1 MNIMRTIN
9 RILALLC
16 SAFLLFACESGI
28 DEGGRKAFLVGTPSS
43 LVFDRTGEETKSV
56 TITSNHPDWTYA
68 YGDVQWLEVMKDGN
82 RLLITAKPNKGSDE
96 RTATIEIS
104 IRGHKVSKSVNV
116 LQFGSS
122 PVIKVSLSEQV
133 FDNKGDTRSVEVIT
147 NTGDWTISKVEDNTD
162 WLTFEKL
169 SGERNAVILKVAA
182 LPKEDDNYKEN
193 RKATL
198 ILSNGASHAQLNVTQ
213 TGWVLFGDFFLN
225 KKSGRKEIEKWELE
239 KGHVRDNEY
248 ENRFWREKPEDDV
261 VVMAFKTGALQSTRT
276 VYRFDWETMNILET
290 VILKAE
296 QNKTFDEDD
305 MNRWMLSKKFKK
317 GDSGVPTEFKYYY
330 DDGERTTFAKVCNE
344 ANCKFNGY
352 DIPGAYME
360 FNYVSNSIEFNES
373 KRMAN
378 FPVRNFS
385 KLHDKNFQL
394 QQVIEYEAKYGLKL
408 DNTHPQTKKRG
419 DDPNLY
425 EVAVFTPVN
434 KSPNPQPGDLE
445 MVVYWFNFPDL
456 KDEQGGIPD
465 DLSVEPELA
474 GTVGMRADAYYGN
487 DYAYIATE
495 HWYLGKQYRI
505 RNTVLYNARNIG
517 FTVVNTDNTTGMAGF
532 VRGEDELAIAEPSLE
547 HSIFRFFKSKKLVDY
562 YRSLGRP

>member
-9 RILALLC
+9 RILALVC
-16 SAFLLFACESGI
+16 SVFLLFACESDI

-68 YGDVQWLEVMKDGN
+68 YGDVRWLEVIKDGN

-104 IRGHKVSKSVNV
+104 IKGHKVSKSLNV
-116 LQFGSS
+116 LQFGSD

-162 WLTFEKL
+162 WLTYEKL
-169 SGERNAVILKVAA
+169 VGEKNAVILKVAA

-213 TGWVLFGDFFLN
+213 TGWVLFSDFFLN
-225 KKSGRKEIEKWELE
+225 KKSTRIEIEKWELE
-239 KGHVRDNEY
+239 KGHIRDIEY

-261 VVMAFKTGALQSTRT
+261 NVRAFKTGALQSTRT
-276 VYRFDWETMNILET
+276 VYRFDRETLSLSK

-296 QNKTFDEDD
+296 QNETFDEDD

-317 GDSGVPTEFKYYY
+317 GDSKNPTEFKYYY
-330 DDGERTTFAKVCNE
+330 DDGERTTFAQVYNE
-344 ANCKFNGY
+344 ADGKFNAY
-352 DIPGAYME
+352 DIQGAYME
-360 FNYVSNSIEFNES
+360 FDYVSNSIEFNES
-373 KRMAN
+373 KRMTN
-378 FPVRNFS
+378 FPVRNSS

-408 DNTHPQTKKRG
+408 NNEHPQTKKRS

-425 EVAVFTPVN
+425 EVAAFTPVN
-434 KSPNPQPGDLE
+434 KSPNSQSGDLE
-445 MVVYWFNFPDL
+445 LVIYWFNFPDL
-456 KDEQGGIPD
+456 KDEQGNIPD

-474 GTVGMRADAYYGN
+474 GTVGKRGDAYYGH
-487 DYAYIATE
+487 DYAYTVKD
-495 HWYLGKQYRI
+495 HWYLGKQFTI
-505 RNTVLYNARNIG
+505 RPTVLYSARKIG
-517 FTVVNTDNTTGMAGF
+517 FTVVTANDMMAGF
-532 VRGEDELAIAEPSLE
+532 VRGEDELAIAEPTLT
-547 HSIFRFFKSKKLVDY
+547 HTVFRFFKSKKLVDNY
-562 YRSLGRP
+562 HNSQKP